1 LLIHGT
7 TGWFVR
13 PIDPRSDD
21 TLVRQPGRPYNGET
35 HKPEPAMP
43 AEHDA
48 IAEANRLY
56 WDSEESVADIAD
68 QLDLSRRAL
77 YDAVHPVSA
86 GLACSRC
93 GAELEYANRSARR
106 SGHCVCPTCGA
117 EEFVSNGDEEV
128 DRPLTVVAGDA
139 REGRE
144 DARMAIGD
152 PDLRHRAMV
161 LGGAAIAGV
170 AIGTV
175 ATLFAIRRD

>member
-1 LLIHGT
+1 VENGLYLYREGSLSALCDLV
-7 TGWFVR
+7 VR
-13 PIDPRSDD
+13 
-21 TLVRQPGRPYNGET
+21 
-35 HKPEPAMP
+35 A
-43 AEHDA
+43 
-48 IAEANRLY
+48 
-56 WDSEESVADIAD
+56 
-68 QLDLSRRAL
+68 RRAL

-117 EEFVSNGDEEV
+117 EEYVSTGDEEV
-128 DRPLTVVAGDA
+128 ERPLTVVAGDA

-144 DARMAIGD
+144 DARMAMGD

-170 AIGTV
+170 ALGTV